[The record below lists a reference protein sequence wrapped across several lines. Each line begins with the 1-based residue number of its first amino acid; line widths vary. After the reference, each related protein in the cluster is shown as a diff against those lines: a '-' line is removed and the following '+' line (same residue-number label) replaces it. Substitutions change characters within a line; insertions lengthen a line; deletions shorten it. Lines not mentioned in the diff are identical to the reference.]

1 MTLLRNLDT
10 VWELICLKNNEF
22 GDQKLKKN
30 ASNFRTEGNIS
41 IIAAQCYSYRKDDD
55 QTANHFGQRPLIS
68 PFDISINRRN
78 GRNGRTDR
86 HFAVLERPGV
96 KLRFVQ
102 LVSINLT

>member
-55 QTANHFGQRPLIS
+55 QNQTANHFGQRPLIS
-68 PFDISINRRN
+68 PFDISTSKCTRI
-78 GRNGRTDR
+78 D
-86 HFAVLERPGV
+86 
-96 KLRFVQ
+96 KLSKF
-102 LVSINLT
+102 I